1 MICSSHHKEH
11 FICMSVEFPSL
22 WAVKNYRIP
31 AKCKKDLCSKV
42 QKGSLRSSRKVT
54 PMYNSAEPHIMQVL
68 ITHKNKLLWLLLAA
82 AKTQAYTCG
91 VTYKELPLWQ
101 KYRQA
106 YRQKRRQH
114 KLLKDGSNLH
124 IWFVYL
130 GKV

>member
-1 MICSSHHKEH
+1 
-11 FICMSVEFPSL
+11 
-22 WAVKNYRIP
+22 
-31 AKCKKDLCSKV
+31 
-42 QKGSLRSSRKVT
+42 
-54 PMYNSAEPHIMQVL
+54 MYNSAGPHIMQVL

-114 KLLKDGSNLH
+114 KFTMIQFLPKGEDK
-124 IWFVYL
+124 
-130 GKV
+130 GKK